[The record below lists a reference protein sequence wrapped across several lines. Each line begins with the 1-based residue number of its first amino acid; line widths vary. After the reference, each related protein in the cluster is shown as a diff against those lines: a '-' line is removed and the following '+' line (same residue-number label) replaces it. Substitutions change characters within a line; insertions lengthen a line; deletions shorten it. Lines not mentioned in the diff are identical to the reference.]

1 MCISKVEILI
11 YEAGYWDKYLRG
23 GGSDFAKS
31 LSNLNDSRKFENFD
45 RRFHEAQ
52 DLKSTQIFFCVKI

>member
-1 MCISKVEILI
+1 MRE
-11 YEAGYWDKYLRG
+11 GD
-23 GGSDFAKS
+23 SDFAKS

-52 DLKSTQIFFCVKI
+52 DLKSIQIFSYNMS